1 MDFSLPNIDIGFS
14 GLSHDLLETHM
25 GFGQWYFDMETNL
38 MTISEGTKNLFQISK
53 SQITFDE
60 FLKIIHPDDQKN
72 IVEALSETKN
82 TGKPRPYNEFRI
94 VTQKGDKTM
103 RSNSLKELK
112 KDGKLMAS
120 MGVFVDYTENK
131 KREEMQQKTLRDL
144 NKSNEALTEF
154 AYTASHDLQEPLR
167 KIEAYS
173 NRLKSSLGETLSDKS
188 KNYLDKLMSSATRM
202 SGLIDDI
209 MALSRLNN
217 VSTEFELIDLHNIIE
232 NLLEDFEYTIKD
244 KKATVTF
251 DLPVIKGSRT
261 QFQQLF
267 HNLLGN
273 ALKFIAPDRKP
284 MISFTCEK
292 ASKEDFKKYGLLP
305 KKQYYK
311 IIVQDN
317 GIGFDQQFEAKI
329 YAPFKRLIGHSEY
342 PGSGIGLAICK
353 KVVENH
359 DGLLR
364 AESSEGKGATF
375 YVFLPE

>member
-1 MDFSLPNIDIGFS
+1 MDFSLPNTVLSFS
-14 GLSHDLLETHM
+14 GLSQELLEAHM

-38 MTISEGTKNLFQISK
+38 MTISEGTKNLFHVDK
-53 SQITFDE
+53 AQITFEE
-60 FLKIIHPDDQKN
+60 FLRILHPDDQKT
-72 IVEALSETKN
+72 IVDALSEIKN
-82 TGKPRPYNEFRI
+82 TGKTRAYNEFRI
-94 VTQKGDKTM
+94 TTPEGDKTV
-103 RSNSLKELK
+103 RSNSLKEIK
-112 KDGKLMAS
+112 KDGVLMAT
-120 MGVFVDYTENK
+120 MGIFIDYTENK
-131 KREEMQQKTLRDL
+131 KIEEMQQKTLRDL

-173 NRLKSSLGETLSDKS
+173 NRLKSSLGENLSDKS

-217 VSTEFELIDLHNIIE
+217 VSTEFEQIDLNNIIE

-284 MISFTCEK
+284 MISFICEK

-305 KKQYYK
+305 KKQYHK